1 LKDLKELN
9 SIDLTD
15 NPVAKIDNYRKEMF
29 KMLEIQVLDEKDED
43 GNTVYDDQE
52 EYDENDIEGVFDDMK
67 GAKSERSKL

>member
-1 LKDLKELN
+1 MKDLKELN